1 MSDYITDIIE
11 RYEEDLQKVKQYGWA
26 LIHVKEQTPELN
38 GLALHYVKEQTPE
51 LCLAAVKE
59 NACALQY
66 VKEQTYELCLAA
78 GKQNVYALQFIKDL
92 QIKEK
97 IRLELNL

>member
-1 MSDYITDIIE
+1 MADYITDIID
-11 RYEEDLQKVKQYGWA
+11 RYEAELQKVQRDGYA
-26 LIHVKEQTPELN
+26 FRF
-38 GLALHYVKEQTPE
+38 
-51 LCLAAVKE
+51 
-59 NACALQY
+59 